1 MPDLLNL
8 KTPHFELSVWA
19 KEVEAS
25 QALLD
30 KTHTNRNI
38 VVPRSSIR
46 FSPELNVLDVTPPTK
61 EPLTEQPRS
70 ELTLPELLF
79 FENKQYEFE
88 FLFFNGVNTTTHS
101 PAIIH
106 RLRNVEESFHYK
118 RGSLRGSVNFSNDI
132 GWFRLGLRYQIA
144 GREVIQYLSFEVQPV
159 KMAMA
164 HDLEGIHSTIDA
176 YYPLWRFSF
185 VQKTDQELAKS
196 RKPHERFQLLWL
208 AHFQRLRTDL
218 EAGIKRICNAPHTR
232 LLPYQHHVRA
242 ERLRG
247 RLSAKLEER
256 VTGHIVSGETQH
268 HYQITRQRLSLDT
281 PENRFIKMVLTR
293 CSQDIARFKKRAEQE
308 DSLRKNGGRLS
319 GAFFTELD
327 QWKRPLDQLLNRPL
341 FAEVGAFDGQTSE
354 SLVLHQRNGYSGVY
368 RIWQELKLYLD
379 LFGSHAN
386 ISMKSVAELYE
397 VWCLLEIRRLL
408 LDLGFTEKIHHHAL
422 LKNNGLEKSL
432 KDGIGAAFHLE
443 RADGIKIRLAHE
455 PIFLR
460 TNNRSF
466 GKIYSWTT
474 VQKPDI
480 FLEATFKDKERVQW
494 IFDAKYRIADDEK
507 GNNLAPDD
515 AINQMHRYRDALIY
529 INEANDG
536 EPEKSRPILGAFVLY
551 PGWFDEANTINP
563 YQDAIEAVGI
573 GGFPLL
579 PGRDNQW
586 LRDFLVGRF
595 GDRNVTYP
603 IAEADQYFIEES
615 ARIGT
620 MGMQHVRYSDLTL
633 AAPMGPI
640 KGRDKDY
647 LQRFEEGL
655 AGWYHIRLSAT
666 EKKSIAR
673 ITMREVRYCA
683 IAVYHGGGAERIIT
697 HIYEVKSVK
706 LVKRCDMDIHQAGK
720 VDSANNEEYWLFEL
734 GYSRPLVQP
743 LSMTGVR
750 IFKFQLTNAKE
761 LLVSKNWDDLQKR
774 YAMVS

>member
-1 MPDLLNL
+1 VPDLLNL

-19 KEVEAS
+19 KDVEAS
-25 QALLD
+25 QALLN

-38 VVPRSSIR
+38 DVPRSSIR
-46 FSPELNVLDVTPPTK
+46 FSPALNVLDVTPLTK

-88 FLFFNGVNTTTHS
+88 FLFFNGVNTATHS

-196 RKPHERFQLLWL
+196 RKPHERFPLLWL

-247 RLSAKLEER
+247 RLTAKLEER

-281 PENRFIKMVLTR
+281 TENRFIKMVLTR
-293 CSQDIARFKKRAEQE
+293 CTQDIARFKKRAEQE
-308 DSLRKNGGRLS
+308 DSLRNNGGRLS
-319 GAFFTELD
+319 GAFFTELG

-408 LDLGFTEKIHHHAL
+408 LDLGFTEKIHHHVL

-460 TNNRSF
+460 TNNPSF

-647 LQRFEEGL
+647 LQRFKEGL

-673 ITMREVRYCA
+673 NTMREVRYCA
-683 IAVYHGGGAERIIT
+683 VAVNHGGEAERIIT

-706 LVKRCDMDIHQAGK
+706 LVKRCDMTIIQAGK
-720 VDSANNEEYWLFEL
+720 LDSGNDKEYWLLEL
-734 GYSRPLVQP
+734 DYVRSLLQP
-743 LSMTGVR
+743 ISMKGLR
-750 IFKFQLTNAKE
+750 SFRFQLTNAKE
-761 LLVSKNWDDLQKR
+761 LLIAKNWDDLPKR
-774 YAMVS
+774 YTTVI